1 MKTKRLAVP
10 VTIRRLILVVC
21 FAFATTWPLHAQAD
35 QDAACSS
42 RSLKGEYGGSVEG
55 QVLTGPRIG
64 PLRGV
69 FIASFDGKGTWTR
82 RDFATVNGVP
92 VAPVWNEVKGT
103 YALNADCTGTAELAP
118 GDGSPLLKLRLVVVR
133 NGKQFHSV
141 AETNAVASVGVK
153 RDQ

>member
-1 MKTKRLAVP
+1 MKLKRFATP
-10 VTIRRLILVVC
+10 RWTRRLVLGLLC
-21 FAFATTWPLHAQAD
+21 ALATTSLLKAQPD
-35 QDAACSS
+35 EDTACSN
-42 RSLKGEYGGSVEG
+42 RSLKGYYGGSIDG

-69 FIASFDGKGTWTR
+69 FIASFDGKGSWMR
-82 RDFATVNGVP
+82 RDFSTLNGMP

-133 NGKQFHSV
+133 NGKQFHAIS
-141 AETNAVASVGVK
+141 ETNAVSSVGVQ
-153 RDQ
+153 RE